1 MGPIQSIEEFVNLL
15 LRRRLLIAVLV
26 LLGTVVAIMLALS
39 RSQSYEA
46 SAVIQVQTPVIDG
59 QEQQA
64 RSQTAAVLQAIEQRL
79 TTRENMLAMAERH
92 GIFANA
98 PGMSDDQKVN
108 ALRSAISL
116 QTIAGAGEQAYG
128 APASVSALLI
138 TARLGEAEQTARV
151 ANDFAQSVLDMS
163 VAQQA
168 SRTRETYLFFQTE
181 EARILQQIA
190 ALESEIAA
198 YKNAHLTAF
207 EGDSATVRAGL
218 DTDLRR
224 IAQDM
229 LALEA
234 ERSALQAK
242 ERLRETDR
250 RRIEDLTAQIAVLD
264 RQKAGLDAQRATL
277 EQQAAQS
284 PEVERTLNAYAR
296 QQEQLQSQ
304 FEMVTARKSEAET
317 TLRLEQEN
325 HAEHFTLLERALTP
339 AYPNGG
345 GRKKIAI
352 AGTMASLIGAIAL
365 AFILD
370 LLNPVLRSAAQM
382 QREVDIR
389 PVIVVPDLNLRS
401 PQRPT
406 LLERAWDWVRNL
418 PLPSRFRA

>member
-1 MGPIQSIEEFVNLL
+1 MGPIQTIEEFLNLL

-26 LLGTVVAIMLALS
+26 LLGSVVAVMLALS
-39 RSQSYEA
+39 RPQSYEA
-46 SAVIQVQTPVIDG
+46 SAVIQVQTPVING

-64 RSQTAAVLQAIEQRL
+64 RSQTASVLQAIEQRL
-79 TTRENMLAMAERH
+79 TTRENMLEMAARH
-92 GIFANA
+92 GLFANA

-108 ALRSAISL
+108 ALRSAITL

-128 APASVSALLI
+128 APASISALLI
-138 TARLGEAEQTARV
+138 TARLGEAEQTARI
-151 ANDFAQSVLDMS
+151 ANDVAQSVMDMS

-168 SRTRETYLFFQTE
+168 SRTRDTYIFFQTE

-190 ALESEIAA
+190 TLETEIAT
-198 YKNAHLTAF
+198 YKNQHLTVF
-207 EGDSATVRAGL
+207 DGDSSTERAGL
-218 DTDLRR
+218 ETDLRR
-224 IAQDM
+224 VVQDQ

-234 ERSALQAK
+234 ERSALQSK
-242 ERLRETDR
+242 DRLRETDR
-250 RRIEDLTAQIAVLD
+250 RRIDDLTAQIAVME
-264 RQKAGLDAQRATL
+264 RQKAGLDAQRAAL
-277 EQQAAQS
+277 DQQAAQS

-304 FEMVTARKSEAET
+304 FEAVTARKSEAET

-352 AGTMASLIGAIAL
+352 AGIMASMVGAVVL

-382 QREVDIR
+382 QREVGIR
-389 PVIVVPDLNLRS
+389 PVIVVPDLHLRS
-401 PQRPT
+401 PHRAP
-406 LLERAWDWVRNL
+406 LVERIWGWLRSLRATYL
-418 PLPSRFRA
+418 PRI